1 MVNIC
6 TEAKLADK
14 MVGAIYQRFTADI
27 RTKYLKPKTFSIK
40 AQQKKLIALKA
51 KSAQFRRQPKVL
63 MTAQS
68 ILIQRFFNTFVAE
81 ARLLQ
86 QQIMEEAVR
95 WPDEALLPLMQY
107 ALEQKNLL
115 EEQVSNLKAVAKNN
129 RSLKSQQTELEKMIG
144 LSKEQLEKAEQIEQ
158 ALSQPPP
165 SQNDAFQGIAN

>member
-1 MVNIC
+1 M
-6 TEAKLADK
+6 
-14 MVGAIYQRFTADI
+14 
-27 RTKYLKPKTFSIK
+27 
-40 AQQKKLIALKA
+40 
-51 KSAQFRRQPKVL
+51 
-63 MTAQS
+63 
-68 ILIQRFFNTFVAE
+68 AE

-144 LSKEQLEKAEQIEQ
+144 LSKEQLE
-158 ALSQPPP
+158 
-165 SQNDAFQGIAN
+165 